1 VFIKATLC
9 RFSVDGCEIAF
20 GTSTQYTWSTS
31 MHVLISGAGIAGLAT
46 WSDAAIRNE
55 RLRSREHQ

>member
-1 VFIKATLC
+1 
-9 RFSVDGCEIAF
+9 
-20 GTSTQYTWSTS
+20 